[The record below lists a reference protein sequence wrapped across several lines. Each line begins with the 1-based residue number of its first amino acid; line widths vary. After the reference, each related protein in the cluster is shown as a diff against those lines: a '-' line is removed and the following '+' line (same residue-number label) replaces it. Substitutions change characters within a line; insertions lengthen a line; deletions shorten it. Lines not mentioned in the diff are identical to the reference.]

1 MPSKTEHGDERRSG
15 GAAGRFFEEI
25 RIEFL
30 VHELKDPIAVVET
43 NLRSLVEKREKYGEL
58 NPRQEKILLR
68 ALRNARKSRQM
79 LNDLLEIGRSEA
91 ACFACCAF
99 RPHQVAGEALMEALE
114 TAQAPIFEA
123 AAQLE
128 EGRRRID
135 YLASCGIHFLVDA
148 DVCDLELIQD
158 QIKFRQIVAN
168 LIKNALYHRNQQI
181 QIKLSRQENTLW
193 VDVTDDGPGIAPE
206 HHQLVF
212 QQYVQLDPQR
222 NGTRQG
228 HGLGLAGAR
237 ILARCLGGDI
247 VINSRKGRGANFRLA
262 VPIHF
267 DNG

>member
-1 MPSKTEHGDERRSG
+1 MQSKTERGDEQRSG

-30 VHELKDPIAVVET
+30 IHELKDPMAVVEM
-43 NLRSLVEKREKYGEL
+43 NLRSLVERKEKYGEL
-58 NPRQEKILLR
+58 NSRQEKILLR

-99 RPHQVAGEALMEALE
+99 RPDQVAGEALMEALE
-114 TAQAPIFEA
+114 TAQAAIFEA
-123 AAQLE
+123 AGQLK
-128 EGRRRID
+128 EGRQRMD
-135 YLASCGIHFLVDA
+135 YLASCGIHLLVEP
-148 DVCDLELIQD
+148 DVQDLELIQD
-158 QIKFRQIVAN
+158 QIKFRQIMAN
-168 LIKNALYHRNQQI
+168 LIKNALHHRNQQVR
-181 QIKLSRQENTLW
+181 IKLSRQENTLW
-193 VDVTDDGPGIAPE
+193 VDVADDGPGIAPE

-222 NGTRQG
+222 SSGRQG

-247 VINSRKGRGANFRLA
+247 VINSKKGRGANFRLA

-267 DNG
+267 NNG